1 MSVILG
7 IDPHK
12 ATDTAVAIDRDEQPI
27 TTVQVVAD
35 RCQSQRLLAWAAS
48 FGLERTWA
56 IESANGL
63 GKLLARQLLGA
74 GEPAV
79 DVPPTLSAPGLV
91 AGLDQDGKND
101 SNDALS
107 SAIAGPGHCGLRT
120 VRVEDHT
127 AVIRLLID
135 RYDGLVSLRTQ
146 ATCRLHA
153 VLRDLIA
160 GGAPRPLSANRAAKL
175 LRSVHPAGPVAI
187 SPRRAVPTLST
198 RNGGQPSD
206 HRRRGRRALPP
217 RVHEQR
223 LRRHP
228 AGGRG
233 RLHPAGR
240 DAARPAAVG
249 RGRARGAGLSTRTPG
264 APPRGDPYLAD
275 PAGKI
280 ALIERGRCRFDN
292 KIAWAQLNRA
302 VGAIVGDNPAGGEAL

>member
-1 MSVILG
+1 
-7 IDPHK
+7 
-12 ATDTAVAIDRDEQPI
+12 
-27 TTVQVVAD
+27 
-35 RCQSQRLLAWAAS
+35 
-48 FGLERTWA
+48 
-56 IESANGL
+56 
-63 GKLLARQLLGA
+63 
-74 GEPAV
+74 V

-198 RNGGQPSD
+198 RKGGNLLITADEDGARFHLEFTSS
-206 HRRRGRRALPP
+206 AF
-217 RVHEQR
+217 
-223 LRRHP
+223 
-228 AGGRG
+228 AGT
-233 RLHPAGR
+233 
-240 DAARPAAVG
+240 RPAVEGAFTPPVVTLPGRQLSGEVVHVG
-249 RGRARGAGLSTRTPG
+249 RGCPPGRPAHRREATPTSPTLPARL
-264 APPRGDPYLAD
+264 L
-275 PAGKI
+275 
-280 ALIERGRCRFDN
+280 
-292 KIAWAQLNRA
+292 
-302 VGAIVGDNPAGGEAL
+302 

>member
-35 RCQSQRLLAWAAS
+35 RCQTQRLLAWAAS

-107 SAIAGPGHCGLRT
+107 S
-120 VRVEDHT
+120 
-127 AVIRLLID
+127 
-135 RYDGLVSLRTQ
+135 
-146 ATCRLHA
+146 
-153 VLRDLIA
+153 
-160 GGAPRPLSANRAAKL
+160 
-175 LRSVHPAGPVAI
+175 
-187 SPRRAVPTLST
+187 
-198 RNGGQPSD
+198 
-206 HRRRGRRALPP
+206 
-217 RVHEQR
+217 VHEQR

-233 RLHPAGR
+233 RLHPPVVTLPGR
-240 DAARPAAVG
+240 SCRARSCTWGGAVHPDARRTAARRPLPRRPCRQDCSDRAGAVPVRQQDRLGPAQQGRRGHRRRQPGRRGGPVADG
-249 RGRARGAGLSTRTPG
+249 RGHSRPAGAPSMIATVVTILGFLVQRSTG
-264 APPRGDPYLAD
+264 APPPVRRRIQSPEFMSLA
-275 PAGKI
+275 
-280 ALIERGRCRFDN
+280 
-292 KIAWAQLNRA
+292 
-302 VGAIVGDNPAGGEAL
+302 